1 MRKFVKSVAAF
12 LCAVSLL
19 GAMSFPAAAEAKAGE
34 GDSGVLVYQPENL
47 SWNGEEIT
55 VTGSF
60 VNMSADKDITAV
72 NSATFSVFDA
82 SDKKITETT
91 LNSSSLGEVKLAPG
105 EKWSYTIVRTVS
117 GFKPENFNISAG
129 FKTGCSTDITIGSHG
144 SGCSFCSSRGSLTF
158 RTEDTM
164 SQEELQNLVAK
175 LKVALGKDDS
185 SAAAGGGSGAGN
197 YVPYVPDTSTSGKQ
211 QKTCSTCGG
220 AGSLICEKCNGIG
233 YKTRQERQ
241 TCLVAHHADCPAI
254 RGKGGRCND
263 CHERHDIKTGKDTC
277 LWCNGSGRTTCRT
290 CHGRGTVSY

>member
-185 SAAAGGGSGAGN
+185 SAAAGGGSGAGGA
-197 YVPYVPDTSTSGKQ
+197 YIPYIPDTSTSGNQ
-211 QKTCSTCGG
+211 QRACSACGG
-220 AGSLICEKCNGIG
+220 IGYTICEKCNGIG
-233 YKTRQERQ
+233 YKTWEERQ
-241 TCLVAHHADCPAI
+241 FCLVLHHSDCPG
-254 RGKGGRCND
+254 RNGGRCND
-263 CHERHDIKTGKDTC
+263 CHERHDMLTKKSDCIRCYGDGKIQC
-277 LWCNGSGRTTCRT
+277 KICA
-290 CHGRGTVSY
+290 GRGTVSY

>member
-233 YKTRQERQ
+233 YKTWEERQ
-241 TCLVAHHADCPAI
+241 FCLVLHHSDCPG
-254 RGKGGRCND
+254 RNGGRCND
-263 CHERHDIKTGKDTC
+263 CHERHDMLTKKSDCIRCYGDGKIQC
-277 LWCNGSGRTTCRT
+277 KICA
-290 CHGRGTVSY
+290 GRGTVSY

>member
-19 GAMSFPAAAEAKAGE
+19 GAMSFPAAAEAKAAE
-34 GDSGVLVYQPENL
+34 GNSGVLVYQPENL

-185 SAAAGGGSGAGN
+185 SAAAGGGSGAGGA
-197 YVPYVPDTSTSGKQ
+197 YIPYIPDTSTSGNQ
-211 QKTCSTCGG
+211 QRACSACGG
-220 AGSLICEKCNGIG
+220 VGYTICEKCNGIG
-233 YKTRQERQ
+233 YKTWEERQ
-241 TCLVAHHADCPAI
+241 FCLVLHHSDCPG
-254 RGKGGRCND
+254 RNGGRCND
-263 CHERHDIKTGKDTC
+263 CHERHDMLTKKSDCIRGYGDGKIQC
-277 LWCNGSGRTTCRT
+277 KICA
-290 CHGRGTVSY
+290 GRGTVSY

>member
-185 SAAAGGGSGAGN
+185 SAAAGGGSGAGGA
-197 YVPYVPDTSTSGKQ
+197 YTPYITDTSTSGNQ
-211 QKTCSTCGG
+211 QRACSACGG
-220 AGSLICEKCNGIG
+220 IGYTICEKCNGIG
-233 YKTRQERQ
+233 YKTWEERQ
-241 TCLVAHHADCPAI
+241 FCLVLHHSDCPG
-254 RGKGGRCND
+254 RNGGRCND
-263 CHERHDIKTGKDTC
+263 CHERHDMLTKKSDCIRCYGDGKIQC
-277 LWCNGSGRTTCRT
+277 KICA
-290 CHGRGTVSY
+290 GRGTVSY

>member
-19 GAMSFPAAAEAKAGE
+19 GAMSFPAAAEAKAAE

-185 SAAAGGGSGAGN
+185 SAAAGGGSGAGGA
-197 YVPYVPDTSTSGKQ
+197 YIPYIPDTSTSGNQ
-211 QKTCSTCGG
+211 QRACSACGG
-220 AGSLICEKCNGIG
+220 VGYTICEKCNGIG
-233 YKTRQERQ
+233 YKTWEERQ
-241 TCLVAHHADCPAI
+241 FCLVLHHSDCPG
-254 RGKGGRCND
+254 RNDGRCND
-263 CHERHDIKTGKDTC
+263 CHERHDMLTKKSDCIRCYGDGKIQC
-277 LWCNGSGRTTCRT
+277 KICA
-290 CHGRGTVSY
+290 GRGTVSY

>member
-19 GAMSFPAAAEAKAGE
+19 GAMSFPAAAEAKAAE
-34 GDSGVLVYQPENL
+34 GNSGVLVYQPENL

-185 SAAAGGGSGAGN
+185 SAAAGGGSGAGGA
-197 YVPYVPDTSTSGKQ
+197 YIPYIPDTSTSGNQ
-211 QKTCSTCGG
+211 QRACSACGG
-220 AGSLICEKCNGIG
+220 VGYTICEKCNGIG
-233 YKTRQERQ
+233 YKTWEERQ
-241 TCLVAHHADCPAI
+241 FCLVLHHSDCPG
-254 RGKGGRCND
+254 RNGGRCND
-263 CHERHDIKTGKDTC
+263 CHERHDMLTKKSDCIRCYGDGKMQC
-277 LWCNGSGRTTCRT
+277 KICA
-290 CHGRGTVSY
+290 GRGTVSY

>member
-185 SAAAGGGSGAGN
+185 SAAAGGGSGAGGLS
-197 YVPYVPDTSTSGKQ
+197 VDKPLRD
-211 QKTCSTCGG
+211 
-220 AGSLICEKCNGIG
+220 GIL
-233 YKTRQERQ
+233 KASQE
-241 TCLVAHHADCPAI
+241 
-254 RGKGGRCND
+254 N
-263 CHERHDIKTGKDTC
+263 
-277 LWCNGSGRTTCRT
+277 
-290 CHGRGTVSY
+290 

>member
-211 QKTCSTCGG
+211 QRACSACGG
-220 AGSLICEKCNGIG
+220 IGYTICEKCNGIG
-233 YKTRQERQ
+233 YKTWEERQ
-241 TCLVAHHADCPAI
+241 FCLVLHHSDCPG
-254 RGKGGRCND
+254 RNGGRCND
-263 CHERHDIKTGKDTC
+263 CHERHDMLTKKSDCIRCYGDGKIQC
-277 LWCNGSGRTTCRT
+277 KICA
-290 CHGRGTVSY
+290 GRGTVSY

>member
-175 LKVALGKDDS
+175 LKVA
-185 SAAAGGGSGAGN
+185 
-197 YVPYVPDTSTSGKQ
+197 
-211 QKTCSTCGG
+211 CGG

-263 CHERHDIKTGKDTC
+263 CHERHDIKTVKDKC

>member
-164 SQEELQNLVAK
+164 SQEEWKELVTK

-185 SAAAGGGSGAGN
+185 SAAAGGGSGAGGA
-197 YVPYVPDTSTSGKQ
+197 YIPYIPDTSTSGNQ
-211 QKTCSTCGG
+211 QRACSACGG
-220 AGSLICEKCNGIG
+220 VGYTICEKCNGIG
-233 YKTRQERQ
+233 YKTWEERQ
-241 TCLVAHHADCPAI
+241 FCLVLHHSDCPG
-254 RGKGGRCND
+254 RNDGRCND
-263 CHERHDIKTGKDTC
+263 CHERHDMLTKKSDCIRCYGDGKIQC
-277 LWCNGSGRTTCRT
+277 KICA
-290 CHGRGTVSY
+290 GRGTVSY

>member
-19 GAMSFPAAAEAKAGE
+19 GAMSFPAAAEAKAAE
-34 GDSGVLVYQPENL
+34 GNSGVLVYQPENL

-185 SAAAGGGSGAGN
+185 SAAAGGGSGAGGA
-197 YVPYVPDTSTSGKQ
+197 YIPYIPDTSTSGNQ
-211 QKTCSTCGG
+211 QRACSACGG
-220 AGSLICEKCNGIG
+220 VGYTICEKCNGIG
-233 YKTRQERQ
+233 YKTWEERQ
-241 TCLVAHHADCPAI
+241 FCLVLHHSDCPG
-254 RGKGGRCND
+254 RNGGRCND
-263 CHERHDIKTGKDTC
+263 CHERHDMLTKKSDCIRCYGDGKIQC
-277 LWCNGSGRTTCRT
+277 KICA
-290 CHGRGTVSY
+290 GRGTVSY

>member
-129 FKTGCSTDITIGSHG
+129 FKTGYSTDITIGSHG

-211 QKTCSTCGG
+211 QRACSACGG
-220 AGSLICEKCNGIG
+220 IGYTICEKCNGIG
-233 YKTRQERQ
+233 YKTWEERQ
-241 TCLVAHHADCPAI
+241 FCLVLHHSDCPG
-254 RGKGGRCND
+254 RNDGRCND
-263 CHERHDIKTGKDTC
+263 CHERHDMLTKKSDCIRCYGDGKIQC
-277 LWCNGSGRTTCRT
+277 KICA
-290 CHGRGTVSY
+290 GRGTVSY